1 MKSFLYV
8 GASLMIGA
16 SIYGIID
23 YQKTSHEKEF
33 KTLYA
38 DPEPEIVVVQ
48 EPATGAVVTAP
59 VEKKDVGQPKNEQ
72 EAAVVTSGKTVTGN
86 HEVADN
92 SEITSSP
99 KIASKSKKELKL
111 EKELD
116 YRLFSRAAPP
126 RRTIVVKEEREE
138 AIVDTLAH
146 E

>member
-1 MKSFLYV
+1 MKSFLYI

-33 KTLYA
+33 KTLCA

-72 EAAVVTSGKTVTGN
+72 EAAVVTSGNAVTGN

-99 KIASKSKKELKL
+99 KIASKKELKI